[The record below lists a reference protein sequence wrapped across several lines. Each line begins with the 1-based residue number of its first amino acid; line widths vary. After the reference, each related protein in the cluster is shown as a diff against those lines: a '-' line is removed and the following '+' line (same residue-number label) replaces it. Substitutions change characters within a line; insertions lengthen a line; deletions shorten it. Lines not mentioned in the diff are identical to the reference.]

1 MRPVRIQT
9 FMSLDGVMQAPGG
22 PEEDTSGGFALG
34 GWSQPYWDEMMG
46 EVMSQAMAE
55 EYDLLL
61 GRRTYDIFAA
71 HWPNAGEDNP
81 VTQKFN
87 KATKYVATSEP
98 DTLQWQNSQ
107 AIIGDVAAAI
117 AELKQGDG
125 LPLSVQG
132 SSQLIQTLLEN
143 QLADELFLWTFPVV
157 LGSGKRL
164 FGNGTVPL
172 GLELDDVKT
181 STTGV
186 TMARYRPAGDVK
198 IGSFALDD
206 Q

>member
-1 MRPVRIQT
+1 MRPIKIQT

-22 PEEDTSGGFALG
+22 PEEDTSGGFTLG
-34 GWSQPYWDEMMG
+34 GWSQPYWDDKMG
-46 EVMSQAMAE
+46 EIMGQAMAE

-61 GRRTYDIFAA
+61 GRKTYDIFAA

-87 KATKYVATSEP
+87 KAQKYVATSSP
-98 DTLQWQNSQ
+98 DTLNWENSQ
-107 AIIGDVAAAI
+107 AITGDI
-117 AELKQGDG
+117 AKNIAGLKQSDG

-143 QLADELFLWTFPVV
+143 RLADDLFVWTFPVV
-157 LGSGKRL
+157 LGAGKRL
-164 FGNGTVPL
+164 FGNGAVPQGFEVADMKL
-172 GLELDDVKT
+172 

-186 TMARYRPAGDVK
+186 TMARYRAAGDVK
-198 IGSFALDD
+198 MGSFALDS
-206 Q
+206 

>member
-1 MRPVRIQT
+1 MRQIKIQT

-22 PEEDTSGGFALG
+22 PEEDTSGGFELG
-34 GWSQPYWDEMMG
+34 GWSQPYWDDMMG
-46 EVMSQAMAE
+46 EVMGQAMAE

-61 GRRTYDIFAA
+61 GRKTYDIFAA
-71 HWPNAGEDNP
+71 HWPNAGDDNP

-87 KATKYVATSEP
+87 KATKYVATSAP
-98 DTLQWQNSQ
+98 DTLEWQNSQ
-107 AIIGDVAAAI
+107 AITGDVAAAI

-143 QLADELFLWTFPVV
+143 RLADEFFVWTFPVV

-164 FGNGTVPL
+164 LGNGAVPL
-172 GLELDDVKT
+172 GLELDNLKT

-186 TMARYRPAGDVK
+186 SMARYRAAGDVK
-198 IGSFALDD
+198 IGSFALDS
-206 Q
+206 

>member
-1 MRPVRIQT
+1 
-9 FMSLDGVMQAPGG
+9 MSLDGVMQAPGG

-34 GWSQPYWDEMMG
+34 GWTQPYWDEMMG
-46 EVMSQAMAE
+46 DVMSQAMAE

-71 HWPNAGEDNP
+71 HWPNAGDDNP

-87 KATKYVATSEP
+87 KATKYVATSAP
-98 DTLQWQNSQ
+98 DALEWQNSQ
-107 AIIGDVAAAI
+107 PITGNVAAAI
-117 AELKQGDG
+117 AELRQGDG

-143 QLADELFLWTFPVV
+143 RLADELFLWTFPVI

-164 FGNGTVPL
+164 FGNGAVPL
-172 GLELDDVKT
+172 GLELEDVKT

-186 TMARYRPAGDVK
+186 TMARYRAAGDVK
-198 IGSFALDD
+198 IGSFALED

>member
-1 MRPVRIQT
+1 MRQIKIQT

-22 PEEDTSGGFALG
+22 PDEDTSCGFALG

-61 GRRTYDIFAA
+61 GRKTYDIFAA
-71 HWPNAGEDNP
+71 HWPNAGDDNP

-87 KATKYVATSEP
+87 KATKYVATSAP
-98 DTLQWQNSQ
+98 DTLEWQNSE
-107 AIIGDVAAAI
+107 AITGDVAAAI
-117 AELKQGDG
+117 AELRQGDG

-143 QLADELFLWTFPVV
+143 RLADEFFVWTFPVV

-164 FGNGTVPL
+164 FGDGAAPL
-172 GLELDDVKT
+172 GLELDDLKT

-186 TMARYRPAGDVK
+186 SMARYRAAGDVK
-198 IGSFALDD
+198 IGSFALDN
-206 Q
+206 